1 MDLPQVGHCGVAPNT
16 RLVLHCGAQM
26 GIPLDPEPR
35 DKVNAVAGALAEAVG
50 PATRDRDH
58 HPVAALYRTIH

>member
-1 MDLPQVGHCGVAPNT
+1 MGISIDPQSRYEANGVAPT
-16 RLVLHCGAQM
+16 
-26 GIPLDPEPR
+26 
-35 DKVNAVAGALAEAVG
+35 LAEAVG

>member
-1 MDLPQVGHCGVAPNT
+1 
-16 RLVLHCGAQM
+16 M

-58 HPVAALYRTIH
+58 HPVAVSALYYSTESARAALSRGDSRS

>member
-1 MDLPQVGHCGVAPNT
+1 
-16 RLVLHCGAQM
+16 M

-50 PATRDRDH
+50 SATPDRYH
-58 HPVAALYRTIH
+58 HLVAVSALYRTIH